1 MNRFITKSLALVALV
16 GAITAYSTSKA
27 EAAFVAAICNDAACD
42 GVGDIIVAD
51 NTAGDT
57 LAGAGAINISGSV
70 GGLTVVVNTSQ
81 SKPLIGSAAAPQLD
95 LTYTVTGTGTVWLY
109 TSDTDF
115 TGTGTGTGNIDG
127 NSTGSANITGIL
139 AGGNDNTNFNGPGNT
154 NLDLTGAVTGADNVG
169 PDTNINLSKFFG
181 TTTPYFATI
190 GIRVERLDSGT
201 STGDYNLT
209 VPEPATLSIL
219 GLGLA
224 GLAARRRRATR

>member
-42 GVGDIIVAD
+42 GVGDLIVQD
-51 NTAGDT
+51 NQAGDSI
-57 LAGAGAINISGSV
+57 AAAGAISINTTF
-70 GGLTVVVNTSQ
+70 GGLTLLINSSQ
-81 SKPLIGSAAAPQLD
+81 SKPIIGSAGSPQLD

-109 TSDTDF
+109 ATDTDF
-115 TGTGTGTGNIDG
+115 TGVGNGTGNIDG

-154 NLDLTGAVTGADNVG
+154 NLDLTGAVTGVDNVG

-190 GIRVERLDSGT
+190 GIKVERLDSGT